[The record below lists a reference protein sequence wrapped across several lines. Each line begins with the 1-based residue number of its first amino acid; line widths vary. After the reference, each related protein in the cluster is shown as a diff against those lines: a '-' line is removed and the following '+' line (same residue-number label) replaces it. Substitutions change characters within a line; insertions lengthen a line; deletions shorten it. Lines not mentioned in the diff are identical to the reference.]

1 MKVELYHTS
10 NIEIV
15 TPDVFHSRRNLDFG
29 KGFYLTPIRQ
39 QAINYGKTVSNLWG
53 TTYSYIYFFD
63 FEETE
68 FEYKVFKAY
77 NEEWLDFVTKCRR
90 GEDTFKYEL
99 VEGGIAND
107 RVFDTV
113 DLYFSGNITKQQ
125 ALERLAFVEPNWQ
138 ICIRSQKVIDKCL
151 KFKEAIKI

>member
-39 QAINYGKTVSNLWG
+39 QAINYGKRFQIYGEQPILN
-53 TTYSYIYFFD
+53 IYFFD

-90 GEDTFKYEL
+90 GEDSFKYEL